1 MDIKIDKN
9 DMGYHLYGD
18 IKHDFGTLT
27 SPATFYNING
37 ENAVSKSKG
46 ATSSAEDS
54 VVDYFMNDKHV
65 SDYAAR
71 MSGEVVFTVPD
82 KTANF
87 QKWIP
92 PLLYAAGNDKIGII
106 QDAGEFITLRL
117 GAKNVLSFGSIL
129 DPAGKPIAPA
139 QQPIWYDPGPATTV
153 DIPLE
158 PFGFNP
164 QIISALRVTKLTA
177 GTVNASYVLN
187 TGQAIDAVAM
197 SPPAPEVIGGKGK
210 RINQTDVEFS
220 GFFTSID
227 KVGKLQEQLSLAGIR
242 NNDIQKKLKN
252 ENLVYFYIGKTL
264 GDAMLV
270 ASGLPNFLDRDMKPT
285 LQNPYHGIGNPNW
298 KQWGAGGATVGGPDI
313 LALKTGDRLNYIRAV
328 IMNLPAI
335 YEQQAKGGR
344 TKEYVFFPGSGN
356 PAAVRASLLGD
367 FERIKKDVTDR
378 YSELRTNL
386 LRMAEDASLRTK
398 SSFAPGGAQV
408 LRSDTATALA
418 VKLLRNLA
426 DALVTAPEVQPVGGV
441 CGSLLAWIEG
451 SKTTAESLKE
461 NDALRAYYDTVLQ
474 MANSCSPQVTSL
486 YSGKPKQEQYL
497 LSKLIV
503 ANVPPESTIW
513 PLPSSLDISLRNAFD
528 NFNKATSPSDTE
540 YERLLDGKDIKN
552 RFFDKLR
559 GGQLG
564 GMRGGSE
571 KPLDIAQTVEEVVG
585 QIEPESSDSPA
596 AGVPGE
602 TWEAAW
608 LYVGKSTK
616 GDEIV
621 GFMKDESGANYYY
634 NYTTDTESD
643 TPPWPAGAPWEKY
656 QMFVSSPSNQIVG
669 FMKDESGANYY
680 YNYTTD
686 TELDEAP
693 WGETLSVGTLK
704 GGAYLSIAF
713 SPKIFGSAPSEDD
726 LAKQIEIML
735 ESFPQIRDFID
746 YMKSKGVVN
755 RQHLFLSLYDIV
767 RRRNTDRVLD
777 TVLIQDL
784 LSELWMMLGGND
796 STPYITIPFFK
807 EEVFKEDYVYGQRDQ
822 YSNTPTLL
830 FNAYVANID
839 AENSLYGNVVDGE
852 TEEVSTQSTIDFTE
866 LEKSFLGKI
875 PERAGKYVFQPF
887 EEAPKPRRPAG
898 GLRRRRPLYTN
909 A

>member
-1 MDIKIDKN
+1 MNNKN

-27 SPATFYNING
+27 SPATFYNINDQRAPTTVG
-37 ENAVSKSKG
+37 ASAISEDAVVK
-46 ATSSAEDS
+46 
-54 VVDYFMNDKHV
+54 YFMNDAHV
-65 SDYAAR
+65 SDYKAR
-71 MSGEVVFTVPD
+71 LSGEVIFTVPE

-87 QKWIP
+87 QKWNP

-187 TGQAIDAVAM
+187 TGKAIDAVAM
-197 SPPAPEVIGGKGK
+197 SPPAQEVTGGKGK

-220 GFFTSID
+220 GFFTSIE
-227 KVGKLQEQLSLAGIR
+227 KVSKLQEQLSLAGIT
-242 NNDIQKKLKN
+242 NNDVQKKLKN

-270 ASGLPNFLDRDMKPT
+270 ASGLPEFLGNDMTTKT
-285 LQNPYHGIGNPNW
+285 KNPYHGIGSPNW
-298 KQWGAGGATVGGPDI
+298 KQWGASGTTVSSPDI
-313 LALKTGDRLNYIRAV
+313 LALKTGDRLNYIRAI

-344 TKEYVFFPGSGN
+344 TKEYIFFPGTGN
-356 PAAVRASLLGD
+356 PEAVRASLLDD
-367 FERIKKDVTDR
+367 FGRIKKDVTDR

-386 LRMAEDASLRTK
+386 LRMAEDKSLRTK
-398 SSFAPGGAQV
+398 SSFAPGGTQV

-441 CGSLLAWIEG
+441 CGTIVKWIDSG
-451 SKTTAESLKE
+451 KTTAESLT
-461 NDALRAYYDTVLQ
+461 NNSDLRSYYDTVLQ
-474 MANSCSPQVTSL
+474 IANSCSPQVTSL

-503 ANVPPESTIW
+503 ANVPPEGAIW

-540 YERLLDGKDIKN
+540 YERLLDGRDIKN

-564 GMRGGSE
+564 GMRGGTE
-571 KPLDIAQTVEEVVG
+571 PPLDIQDTVMEVVG
-585 QIEPESSDSPA
+585 QIEPESTDLATEIAP
-596 AGVPGE
+596 E
-602 TWEAAW
+602 ITWEKVPIY
-608 LYVGKSTK
+608 LNPTNGDKIEELTK
-616 GDEIV
+616 NDTGTV
-621 GFMKDESGANYYY
+621 VYY
-634 NYTTDTESD
+634 NRNTGEITE
-643 TPPWPAGAPWEKY
+643 TPPWGTGPPWDIY
-656 QMFVSSPSNQIVG
+656 YIYIGSNNQEIEELTETDTGKVV
-669 FMKDESGANYY
+669 Y
-680 YNYTTD
+680 YNATTREISP
-686 TELDEAP
+686 THPE
-693 WGETLSVGTLK
+693 GILK
-704 GGAYLSIAF
+704 GGAFLSVRFKPA
-713 SPKIFGSAPSEDD
+713 IFGEWPNEDEF
-726 LAKQIEIML
+726 ATQIKKIL
-735 ESFPQIRDFID
+735 ESFPRIRDFID

-755 RQHLFLSLYDIV
+755 KQQHFLSIYDVV

-777 TVLIQDL
+777 SVLIQDL
-784 LSELWMMLGGND
+784 LSELRIMLGGNE

-807 EEVFKEDYVYGQRDQ
+807 EEVFQDDYVYGQRDQ

-839 AENSLYGNVVDGE
+839 AENSIYGDVVGGE
-852 TEEVSTQSTIDFTE
+852 IEEVSTQSTIDFTE

-875 PERAGKYVFQPF
+875 PQRAGKYVFQPF